1 MGKYR
6 KTYLCICDGQQE
18 TMYLKHIA
26 MLINDFPRKV
36 VKFNTFEDS
45 PHRLEKRYETYDS
58 AAVFDFDNN
67 EVEFK
72 RNIEICD
79 SLNKKLKPSKRKE
92 GRHIYHAYS
101 SVNFDL
107 WLILHKEDYNKSVTR
122 NNAYVS
128 DVRRIFGLKPTE
140 DIKNVEIINRI
151 LSQITLDD
159 VKSAIRRAEIIRKNK
174 VKADSTK
181 IGNTI
186 IYSNP
191 DFSIHE
197 FLREVL
203 EDSGD
208 LKLRCQALNLLTY

>member
-1 MGKYR
+1 MANYR
-6 KTYLCICDGQQE
+6 RKYLCICDGQQE
-18 TMYLKHIA
+18 TMYLSHVAK
-26 MLINDFPRKV
+26 LVKDFPRKV
-36 VKFNTFEDS
+36 VTFNTFEDS
-45 PHRLEKRYETYDS
+45 PHRLKKRYEEYDS
-58 AAVFDFDNN
+58 AAVFDYDHND
-67 EVEFK
+67 VEFK

-79 SLNKKLKPSKRKE
+79 SLNKRLKPSKIKK

-122 NNAYVS
+122 NDAYVS
-128 DVRRIFGLKPTE
+128 DVRRAFGLKSTD
-140 DIKNVEIINRI
+140 DIKNEDIIKKI
-151 LSQITLDD
+151 LSQITLED
-159 VKSAIRRAEIIRKNK
+159 VKEAIKRAETIRKGK

-181 IGNTI
+181 IGNTT

-197 FLREVL
+197 FLKVVL

-208 LKLRCQALNLLTY
+208 L

>member
-18 TMYLKHIA
+18 TMYLNHVAK
-26 MLINDFPRKV
+26 LIKDFPHKV

-45 PHRLEKRYETYDS
+45 PYRLEKRYEAYDS

-72 RNIEICD
+72 KNIEICD
-79 SLNKKLKPSKRKE
+79 SLNKKLKPLKRKE

-107 WLILHKEDYNKSVTR
+107 WLILHKEDYNKSVTK
-122 NNAYVS
+122 NDAYIS
-128 DVRRIFGLKPTE
+128 DIRRIFDLNQT
-140 DIKNVEIINRI
+140 DNIKNEEVINKI

-159 VKSAIRRAEIIRKNK
+159 VKSAIRRAETIRKNK

-181 IGNTI
+181 IGNTT

-197 FLREVL
+197 FLRAVL
-203 EDSGD
+203 ADSGD
-208 LKLRCQALNLLTY
+208 L

>member
-1 MGKYR
+1 
-6 KTYLCICDGQQE
+6 
-18 TMYLKHIA
+18 MYLNHVAK
-26 MLINDFPRKV
+26 LIKDFPRKV

-45 PHRLEKRYETYDS
+45 PHRLEKRYEAYDS

-67 EVEFK
+67 EVEFR

-122 NNAYVS
+122 NDAYIS
-128 DVRRIFGLKPTE
+128 DVRRIFGLNQT
-140 DIKNVEIINRI
+140 DNIKNEEVINKI
-151 LSQITLDD
+151 LSQVTLDD
-159 VKSAIRRAEIIRKNK
+159 VKSAIRRAETIRKNK

-181 IGNTI
+181 IGNTT

-197 FLREVL
+197 FLRAVL

-208 LKLRCQALNLLTY
+208 L